1 MYLLRFH
8 TAWVDSGQSRP
19 GRRTAN
25 SSLAINANV
34 IRKWLP
40 LYQEQPPAF
49 IPPRAQALQLQPQVE
64 VMRINS
70 LA

>member
-1 MYLLRFH
+1 
-8 TAWVDSGQSRP
+8 VDSGQSRP

-40 LYQEQPPAF
+40 LYQEQPAATLPAF